1 MLFCFLKKEGYC
13 NEYVCCC
20 TRISDI

>member
-20 TRISDI
+20 ARGSDI